1 MNETEHLKLELK
13 KALTLV
19 REVRNT
25 ELNTEVTDAL
35 IEIRKEINGIFVN
48 SDELMQKVIKEAE
61 KYEFS
66 LVSVEADELV
76 FRRDIDD
83 KDLMFVKAKDFEETI
98 QRSIHLNNFNSIF
111 IDLKVI

>member
-1 MNETEHLKLELK
+1 M
-13 KALTLV
+13 V

-48 SDELMQKVIKEAE
+48 SDELMQKVIKEVE

-66 LVSVEADELV
+66 LVLVEADGLL

-83 KDLMFVKAKDFEETI
+83 KDLMIVKAKEFEETI
-98 QRSIHLNNFNSIF
+98 RRSNSF
-111 IDLKVI
+111 K

>member
-1 MNETEHLKLELK
+1 M
-13 KALTLV
+13 V

-48 SDELMQKVIKEAE
+48 SDELMQKVIKEVE

-83 KDLMFVKAKDFEETI
+83 KDLMIVKAKEFEETI
-98 QRSIHLNNFNSIF
+98 RRSNSF
-111 IDLKVI
+111 K